1 MEKNDAMRA
10 DGVEDYLA
18 MMSAPDYNS
27 IVTPHPQDCV
37 IDPNS
42 TLLNRPALQLQHGKP
57 TLV

>member
-1 MEKNDAMRA
+1 MRA